1 MASYK
6 TKEKKNQKTRKQR
19 EEKEEE
25 RKAMKSLKHWGGA
38 WAEEK
43 AKEKRGKEGV
53 VGRSIARPKRMRH
66 IAGDALLTC

>member
-1 MASYK
+1 
-6 TKEKKNQKTRKQR
+6 
-19 EEKEEE
+19 
-25 RKAMKSLKHWGGA
+25 LGGA

-43 AKEKRGKEGV
+43 AKEKRGKEGI